1 LETANEK
8 KKILVMAKDNVAHK
22 KRLFKESPENHVYT
36 LEQVIILHLVICL
49 YLCIKILLP

>member
-1 LETANEK
+1 METANEK